1 MFRWYMGSTTT
12 RAATTGF
19 LVLALA
25 FAGCFTP
32 PPPPGGYPPKADLP
46 PFAYEPLN
54 VRNSCFVES
63 VHFYD
68 EYEGKH
74 RGGNESWS
82 RVLEW
87 GNKEGDLKV
96 ETGHAVT
103 LFVAKDRLWYY
114 DINFGV
120 LPIDVPLDK
129 RTYVTYVSPK
139 IFAHYPKYRP
149 ILARYRDD
157 TPQAPTKEKVKFLF
171 YHANPDVRDATRVAS
186 ELGRVRPVS
195 VFEFD
200 LKNGDK
206 KEISAAAAF
215 MFGSRVCLYFPR
227 RGTYEA
233 LPFAGAVDD
242 LKFINRIVTHLF
254 PGSENVRWQPGG
266 YLLFPNEK
274 AH

>member
-1 MFRWYMGSTTT
+1 MGTIPM
-12 RAATTGF
+12 RALTACVIFGAVI
-19 LVLALA
+19 L
-25 FAGCFTP
+25 AGCFTP
-32 PPPPGGYPPKADLP
+32 PPPPGGLPPKADRP
-46 PFAYEPLN
+46 PFSYEPLN

-68 EYEGKH
+68 EYTAKH
-74 RGGNESWS
+74 RGGNDTWA

-87 GNKEGDLKV
+87 GNQEGDLKV
-96 ETGHAVT
+96 ESGHAVT
-103 LFVAKDRLWYY
+103 LFVAKERLWYY

-120 LPIDVPLDK
+120 LPIDVPLEN
-129 RTYVTYVSPK
+129 RSYITYVSPK
-139 IFAHYPKYRP
+139 IFAHYPKFRP
-149 ILARYRDD
+149 ILARYREDD
-157 TPQAPTKEKVKFLF
+157 PQTPTKEQVKFLF

-186 ELGRVRPVS
+186 ELGRFRPTS

-215 MFGSRVCLYFPR
+215 LFGSRVCLYFPR

-242 LKFINRIVTHLF
+242 LKFIQRVVQHLF
-254 PGSENVRWQPGG
+254 PGSDNVHWQPGG
-266 YLLFPNEK
+266 YLIFPNEK